1 MLRARSSRGGMSL
14 LEVVVALAVML
25 VMAAIAAEAV
35 FNSIKMNEILAER
48 DETTRAARVTMSRL
62 RREIQLAFIVQGGV
76 QTPNYIT
83 QFVAI
88 DNSPDI
94 LFFNTFSHQRLYR
107 DARESDQ
114 TEITLWTEPA
124 RREQGRGYVL
134 YHREAPRIDEEP
146 DEGGVIYPIAYNVRS
161 FNLRF
166 LNSVTNEWVDEWD
179 TRKADY
185 SNRLPRM
192 VQIGLVL
199 IGTDPLDEDRTIDI
213 PFLTTTVI
221 ERAPKVQR
229 KAGT

>member
-1 MLRARSSRGGMSL
+1 MNRARSSRGGMSL

-62 RREIQLAFIVQGGV
+62 RREIQLAFIVNGGV

-88 DNSPDI
+88 DDNPDV

-114 TEITLWTEPA
+114 TEITLWAEPA

-134 YHREAPRIDEEP
+134 YHRESPRIDEEP

-179 TRKADY
+179 TRKTDY
-185 SNRLPRM
+185 SNRLPRA